1 MKEIEN
7 DISSELA
14 GTDVASGVTSH
25 VMTAEASLK
34 LQAMLRE
41 KAQWFVVE
49 KSIWVTDRWRAI
61 AGPFVDHEQAQV
73 AAHCLIE
80 HDLRDGRQDYHTRI
94 TSLSETLRTYQDNV
108 DQLLLDL
115 AAATERRSES
125 GVGQPEM
132 EG

>member
-1 MKEIEN
+1 MKEIDN

-14 GTDVASGVTSH
+14 ATDLASGVTSS
-25 VMTAEASLK
+25 VMTAEASQE

-61 AGPFVDHEQAQV
+61 AGPFTDHEQAQF

-108 DQLLLDL
+108 DQLLIDL
-115 AAATERRSES
+115 KAATQRRTES
-125 GVGQPEM
+125 GLSQPEA

>member
-1 MKEIEN
+1 MKEIES

-14 GTDVASGVTSH
+14 ATDLASDVTPYA
-25 VMTAEASLK
+25 MTAEASLR

-61 AGPFVDHEQAQV
+61 AGPFADHKQAQV
-73 AAHCLIE
+73 AAHRLIE

-115 AAATERRSES
+115 KAAAQRRRES
-125 GVGQPEM
+125 GVIQPEV